1 MTVKDLLLIT
11 IVLPFFITACSDKYS
26 EQDKMQAINNVDAS
40 FGAGLLTFQISTDT
54 QLNSLNELPNSC
66 ALLFLQAS
74 GKRILQDL
82 MSNPVLI
89 KQFFSG
95 YGKSDGILK
104 IDKYIAMPG
113 QEITLHID
121 RSEGAKYVG
130 VIAGYYPFP
139 GKQHMLLLDIPV
151 DVVEE
156 GWWKKS
162 LHASLSPLY
171 EKISMGKES
180 ISIK

>member
-1 MTVKDLLLIT
+1 MTIKHLLLIA
-11 IVLPFFITACSDKYS
+11 VVFITACPDKYS
-26 EQDKMQAINNVDAS
+26 EQDKMQAINNVDAP
-40 FGAGLLTFQISTDT
+40 FGAGLLTFQISPDT
-54 QLNSLNELPNSC
+54 QLNSLNELSNSC

-74 GKRILQDL
+74 GKKTLQDL
-82 MSNPVLI
+82 MNNPVLI
-89 KQFFSG
+89 RQFFSG
-95 YGKSDGILK
+95 SGKVDGILK
-104 IDKYIAMPG
+104 VDKYIAMPG

-121 RSEGAKYVG
+121 RSEGAKYIG

-156 GWWKKS
+156 GWWNKS
-162 LHASLSPLY
+162 LHASLSPLFK
-171 EKISMGKES
+171 KISMGKES

>member
-1 MTVKDLLLIT
+1 MTIKYLLLIA
-11 IVLPFFITACSDKYS
+11 IVFPFFITACSDKYS
-26 EQDKMQAINNVDAS
+26 EQDKMQSINNVDAP
-40 FGAGLLTFQISTDT
+40 FGAGLLTFQISPDA
-54 QLNSLNELPNSC
+54 QLNSLNELSNSC

-74 GKRILQDL
+74 GKKTLQDL
-82 MSNPVLI
+82 MNNPVLI

-95 YGKSDGILK
+95 GGKADGILK
-104 IDKYIAMPG
+104 VDKYIAMPG

-130 VIAGYYPFP
+130 IIAGYYPFP

-156 GWWKKS
+156 GWWNKS
-162 LHASLSPLY
+162 IHTSLSPLFK
-171 EKISMGKES
+171 KISMGKES

>member
-1 MTVKDLLLIT
+1 MTIKCLLLA
-11 IVLPFFITACSDKYS
+11 VMVFPFFITACSDKYS
-26 EQDKMQAINNVDAS
+26 EQDRVQAINNADAP
-40 FGAGLLTFQISTDT
+40 FGAGLLTFQISSDT
-54 QLNSLNELPNSC
+54 QLNSLNEISNSC
-66 ALLFLQAS
+66 ALLFLQSS
-74 GKRILQDL
+74 GKKTLLDL
-82 MSNPVLI
+82 MNNPALI

-95 YGKSDGILK
+95 SGKADGILK
-104 IDKYIAMPG
+104 VDKYIAMPG

-139 GKQHMLLLDIPV
+139 GKEHMLLLDIPV
-151 DVVEE
+151 DVVEN

-162 LHASLSPLY
+162 LHASLSPLS

>member
-1 MTVKDLLLIT
+1 MTIKYLLLIA
-11 IVLPFFITACSDKYS
+11 IVFITACSDKYS
-26 EQDKMQAINNVDAS
+26 EQDKMQAINNVDAP
-40 FGAGLLTFQISTDT
+40 FGAGLLTFQISPDT
-54 QLNSLNELPNSC
+54 QLNSLNEISNSC

-74 GKRILQDL
+74 GKKTLQDI
-82 MSNPVLI
+82 MNNPVLI
-89 KQFFSG
+89 RLFFSG
-95 YGKSDGILK
+95 SGKVDGILK
-104 IDKYIAMPG
+104 VDKYIAMPG

-121 RSEGAKYVG
+121 RSEGAKYIG

-156 GWWKKS
+156 GWWNKS
-162 LHASLSPLY
+162 LYVSLLPLFK
-171 EKISMGKES
+171 KISMGKES

>member
-1 MTVKDLLLIT
+1 MTIKHLLLIA
-11 IVLPFFITACSDKYS
+11 VVFITACSDKYS
-26 EQDKMQAINNVDAS
+26 EQDKMQAINNVDAP
-40 FGAGLLTFQISTDT
+40 FGAGLLTFQISPDT
-54 QLNSLNELPNSC
+54 QLNSLNDISNSC

-74 GKRILQDL
+74 GKKTLQDL
-82 MSNPVLI
+82 MNNPVLI
-89 KQFFSG
+89 RQFFSG
-95 YGKSDGILK
+95 SGKVDGILK
-104 IDKYIAMPG
+104 VDKYIAMPG

-121 RSEGAKYVG
+121 RSEGAKYIG

-156 GWWKKS
+156 GWWSKS
-162 LHASLSPLY
+162 LHASLSPLFK
-171 EKISMGKES
+171 KISMGKES

>member
-1 MTVKDLLLIT
+1 MTIKCLLLA
-11 IVLPFFITACSDKYS
+11 VMVFPFFITACSDKYS
-26 EQDKMQAINNVDAS
+26 EQDRVQAINNADAP
-40 FGAGLLTFQISTDT
+40 FGAGLLTFQISSDT
-54 QLNSLNELPNSC
+54 QLNSLNEISNSC
-66 ALLFLQAS
+66 ALLFLQSS
-74 GKRILQDL
+74 GKKTLLDL
-82 MSNPVLI
+82 MNNPALI

-95 YGKSDGILK
+95 SGKADGILK
-104 IDKYIAMPG
+104 VDKYIAMPG

-139 GKQHMLLLDIPV
+139 GKEHMLLLDIPV
-151 DVVEE
+151 DVVEN

-162 LHASLSPLY
+162 LHASLSPLS

-180 ISIK
+180 ISMK

>member
-1 MTVKDLLLIT
+1 MTVKELLLIT
-11 IVLPFFITACSDKYS
+11 MVLPFFITACSDKYS
-26 EQDKMQAINNVDAS
+26 EQDKIQAINNVDTP
-40 FGAGLLTFQISTDT
+40 FGAGMLTFHISPDT
-54 QLNSLNELPNSC
+54 QLNSLNEISNSC
-66 ALLFLQAS
+66 ALLFLQSS
-74 GKRILQDL
+74 GKKTLQDL
-82 MSNPVLI
+82 MNNPALI

-95 YGKSDGILK
+95 SGKADGILK
-104 IDKYIAMPG
+104 VDKYIAMPG

-139 GKQHMLLLDIPV
+139 GKQHMLFLDIPV

-156 GWWKKS
+156 GWWNKS
-162 LHASLSPLY
+162 LHASLSPLS
-171 EKISMGKES
+171 KNISMGKES

>member
-1 MTVKDLLLIT
+1 MTVKELLLIT
-11 IVLPFFITACSDKYS
+11 MVLPFFITACSDKYS
-26 EQDKMQAINNVDAS
+26 EQDKIQAINNVDTP
-40 FGAGLLTFQISTDT
+40 FGAGMLTFQISPDT
-54 QLNSLNELPNSC
+54 QLNSLNEISNSC
-66 ALLFLQAS
+66 ALLFLQSS
-74 GKRILQDL
+74 GKKTLQDL
-82 MSNPVLI
+82 MNNPALI

-95 YGKSDGILK
+95 SGKADGILK
-104 IDKYIAMPG
+104 VDKYIAMPG

-156 GWWKKS
+156 GW
-162 LHASLSPLY
+162 
-171 EKISMGKES
+171 
-180 ISIK
+180 